1 LPSPAWEFVHAH
13 QQPRKHD
20 LPGQRLPGLSDARL
34 RLVVQLLLARSAVET
49 VREARRSAGLL
60 QMRRV
65 RSERC
70 PMLAAF
76 VLGMT
81 LVLAAIVTD
90 VLMAIRRLRV
100 GDIVHRSIIA
110 IWGGWFLWDRLRS
123 GETLWAGLPL
133 WAEATLVTR
142 LPVAGLAYLVWAL
155 RHARRECAKHVS
167 GNAH

>member
-1 LPSPAWEFVHAH
+1 MRGVLGH
-13 QQPRKHD
+13 
-20 LPGQRLPGLSDARL
+20 RLSSLSDIRL
-34 RLVVQLLLARSAVET
+34 RLVVQLLLARSAVGT

-65 RSERC
+65 RPERC
-70 PMLAAF
+70 PVLAAF

-100 GDIVHRSIIA
+100 GDIVHWSIIA
-110 IWGGWFLWDRLRS
+110 IWGGWCLWDRLRR
-123 GETLWAGLPL
+123 GETLWASLPL

-142 LPVAGLAYLVWAL
+142 LPVAGLAFRVGAL
-155 RHARRECAKHVS
+155 GHARRECAKHAS
-167 GNAH
+167 GKTH